1 MADIQTIGQLLETSL
16 IPHHNKEAEKNL
28 RTIENEPGFAL
39 KLLQLVASNS
49 PQMHTRL
56 AGALYF
62 KNFISRNWTD
72 EEGRY
77 KMPKE
82 DVDAIKREIIGLMIS
97 VPANL
102 QVQLGEATSIIA
114 ESDFF
119 ERWDTLVDDLVS
131 RLTPDNTKVNNGVLQ
146 VAHAIFKR
154 WRPLFRSDSLFTEI
168 NHVLERFTA
177 PFLKLFESTDA
188 LITQNAN
195 NQAAL
200 KELFQT
206 LNLIVKLSFDLN
218 CQDLAPIFEE
228 NLGTIMAIFHK
239 YLTYTNPLLV
249 TDDDEEAGAL
259 ERTKS
264 GICELL
270 QLFVGKYEDVFG
282 SMLENFANSTW
293 TLLTDLGPQ
302 PKHDI
307 LVSKALHFLTAVAR
321 SPKHAQSFSSETV
334 LTQVVEKIILPNMAL
349 RTSDEELFED
359 DPIEFI
365 RRDLEGSDSDTR
377 RRSATDFLRQLLEQ
391 FDKTVTDVVWQ
402 YITHYLQQYSQNP
415 GENWRSKDTALY
427 LFASIAAK
435 GSTERKGVIHTNLH
449 LDVVQFFQT
458 NIAADLVAPVDD
470 VHPILKVDAIKY
482 LYTFRSQ
489 LTKAQ
494 LSDAFPLLAK
504 HLSSTNY
511 VVYTYTAVTID
522 RLLAMTADG
531 APLFTS
537 QDGGTP
543 EKIAENEFL
552 MRCVMRILIVARD
565 STGPL
570 AEFVLKE
577 LLKITAEISKNPSN
591 PRFNHYNFESL
602 GAIIKFTGPTNPES
616 LEGALYEPFVLG
628 ILVND
633 VTEFI
638 PYVFQ
643 LLTLLLESNSQAPL
657 PQRYND
663 LIQSLLNPALWES
676 RGNIPALVRL
686 LQAYMTRGASE
697 FMKEN
702 RLTGV
707 LGIFQKLVSSK
718 ITENHAFDLMESVF
732 TYFPVAA
739 LQPYTKD
746 IFIILLTRLNGS
758 KTEILAQRFVR
769 FFHFLTGKKETGPD
783 FVIQAI
789 DAVQAGIFGE
799 LYTAV
804 VLPDTLKLIR
814 AADRK
819 IAVAGLTKLTGF
831 SEGLATTY
839 HKAWPSTVMALL
851 KILEVEPVI
860 PKEDPL
866 ADLQT
871 AEIDDVSFGASFV
884 RLNTC
889 KKRAVDVF
897 PEVVDSR
904 KYVGEKLKEAI
915 AKTGGRV
922 DGWISGELSEEARAL
937 LRKYMQG

>member
-1 MADIQTIGQLLETSL
+1 MIDIQ
-16 IPHHNKEAEKNL
+16 
-28 RTIENEPGFAL
+28 
-39 KLLQLVASNS
+39 
-49 PQMHTRL
+49 
-56 AGALYF
+56 
-62 KNFISRNWTD
+62 
-72 EEGRY
+72 
-77 KMPKE
+77 
-82 DVDAIKREIIGLMIS
+82 
-97 VPANL
+97 
-102 QVQLGEATSIIA
+102 
-114 ESDFF
+114 
-119 ERWDTLVDDLVS
+119 DLVS

-177 PFLKLFESTDA
+177 PFLKLFESTDT
-188 LITQNAN
+188 LITQNVN
-195 NQAAL
+195 NKDAL

-228 NLGTIMAIFHK
+228 NLPTIMAIFHK

-249 TDDDEEAGAL
+249 TDDDDEAGAL

-282 SMLENFANSTW
+282 VMLKNFANSTW
-293 TLLTDLGPQ
+293 TLLTDLGSE
-302 PKHDI
+302 PKYDI

-415 GENWRSKDTALY
+415 GRNWRAKDTALY

-435 GSTERKGVIHTNLH
+435 GATERKGVIHTNLH

-458 NIAADLVAPVDD
+458 NIAADLVAPVDH

-504 HLSSTNY
+504 HLASTNY

-531 APLFTS
+531 VHLFTS
-537 QDGGTP
+537 QDVNPYAKDILSHLFRLIEQGGTP

-552 MRCVMRILIVARD
+552 MRCVMRILIVSRD
-565 STGPL
+565 TTGPL
-570 AEFVLKE
+570 TEFVLKE

-602 GAIIKFTGPTNPES
+602 GAIIKFVHPSLEYDGIFLMLPRFTGPTNPGS
-616 LEGALYEPFVLG
+616 LESALYEPFVMG

-633 VTEFI
+633 VTGSR
-638 PYVFQ
+638 PCV
-643 LLTLLLESNSQAPL
+643 
-657 PQRYND
+657 
-663 LIQSLLNPALWES
+663 SL
-676 RGNIPALVRL
+676 
-686 LQAYMTRGASE
+686 
-697 FMKEN
+697 
-702 RLTGV
+702 
-707 LGIFQKLVSSK
+707 
-718 ITENHAFDLMESVF
+718 
-732 TYFPVAA
+732 
-739 LQPYTKD
+739 
-746 IFIILLTRLNGS
+746 
-758 KTEILAQRFVR
+758 
-769 FFHFLTGKKETGPD
+769 
-783 FVIQAI
+783 
-789 DAVQAGIFGE
+789 
-799 LYTAV
+799 
-804 VLPDTLKLIR
+804 
-814 AADRK
+814 
-819 IAVAGLTKLTGF
+819 
-831 SEGLATTY
+831 
-839 HKAWPSTVMALL
+839 
-851 KILEVEPVI
+851 
-860 PKEDPL
+860 
-866 ADLQT
+866 
-871 AEIDDVSFGASFV
+871 
-884 RLNTC
+884 
-889 KKRAVDVF
+889 
-897 PEVVDSR
+897 
-904 KYVGEKLKEAI
+904 GEKQLTYIQRIHPICLPAPR
-915 AKTGGRV
+915 TS
-922 DGWISGELSEEARAL
+922 SGV
-937 LRKYMQG
+937 